1 MTCEVGA
8 PEQLRVDMTNAVHIH
23 SWRHPD
29 VNLRPAPQGGFQLS
43 TSALLPM
50 ATFLPCMLVWD
61 SGNPPPLLEA
71 SWIEVDGI
79 TLQDLDVSQIVW
91 GY

>member
-1 MTCEVGA
+1 MWILGPLLREASSSAPLLFSQWPPSCLACWFGRVG
-8 PEQLRVDMTNAVHIH
+8 T
-23 SWRHPD
+23 
-29 VNLRPAPQGGFQLS
+29 
-43 TSALLPM
+43 
-50 ATFLPCMLVWD
+50 
-61 SGNPPPLLEA
+61 PPPLLEA